1 MSDTSVLPQ
10 TSATVRPVS
19 PLRCRPAASARS
31 SATAADEGTAA
42 LVEGAARSEPA
53 AWNALFERHDK
64 MIASIARSHGL
75 SDADVADVSQTVW
88 LRLLEHIDRIREPER
103 VGSWL
108 ATTTRNECMRIW
120 RQRGRVTL
128 LSDPDLLELM
138 VDECEAEPPV
148 ETHDRDRQL
157 RSAVATLPTHQQAI
171 LGRLMSDPA
180 PSYLQVANDL
190 DIPVGSIGPNRQRCL
205 RTLHGKCVSMSISAA

>member
-1 MSDTSVLPQ
+1 MSDTSVLTQP
-10 TSATVRPVS
+10 APADRPFA
-19 PLRCRPAASARS
+19 PARCRTAASAP
-31 SATAADEGTAA
+31 AANHRDEGTVA
-42 LVEGAARSEPA
+42 LVKGAARSDGA

-64 MIASIARSHGL
+64 MVASIARAHGL
-75 SDADVADVSQTVW
+75 AEADVADVSQTVW
-88 LRLLEHIDRIREPER
+88 LRLLEHIDRIRQPER

-120 RQRGRVTL
+120 RQRSKVTL
-128 LSDPDLLELM
+128 MADPNLLELV
-138 VDECEAEPPV
+138 VDESEPEPAV

-157 RSAVATLPTHQQAI
+157 RAAVATLPTHQQAI
-171 LGRLMSDPA
+171 LGRLMSDPS
-180 PSYLQVANDL
+180 PSYVQVAQDL